1 MRLLWILFVLILVS
15 GVVSPIAVNS
25 GWANYFWDR
34 WNYGGVIKIADQCY
48 DLPFGWTVAP
58 NRRESVEDIR
68 RHFVSGGVDTFS
80 TVQSSKS
87 FVNLKNMDLEWF
99 IIGDDFIVYDLGTE
113 SPLRYIAL
121 NEVKEIGIV
130 ASKEELLQELVMGLS
145 VCK

>member
-1 MRLLWILFVLILVS
+1 MF
-15 GVVSPIAVNS
+15 GVVIAYCLMVIIVVNS

-48 DLPFGWTVAP
+48 DLPFGWTFAP

-68 RHFVSGGVDTFS
+68 RHFVSGGVDTFA

-87 FVNLKNMDLEWF
+87 FVNLKNMDLERF